1 MCNLDLPDAYAVD
14 ASSGNRCGNVRSLDL
29 VVGVVVGIGEVEE
42 PALLG
47 YIINGGGN
55 AFETACCHNDVHAQ
69 RLAVC
74 VNAVERTQVVG
85 SGIVHEFVAQGTVAI
100 YEDNEV
106 TVTARIGAAAIQ
118 FVHEVPQEPCLPFFR
133 AFAGAYIGAHMRQ
146 VFQGC

>member
-1 MCNLDLPDAYAVD
+1 M
-14 ASSGNRCGNVRSLDL
+14 
-29 VVGVVVGIGEVEE
+29 EE

-74 VNAVERTQVVG
+74 INAVERTQVVG

-100 YEDNEV
+100 YKDNEV